1 MLSGECNYREKQ
13 FFHKRHIKVINWGK
27 GSGNVKGGWGQW
39 TLDSSATTCW
49 RSGQSGKRNIEKLIF
64 TQDDVKKLVSSFS
77 VTEPRDIKR

>member
-39 TLDSSATTCW
+39 TALLQRVGDQVNLAK
-49 RSGQSGKRNIEKLIF
+49 GI
-64 TQDDVKKLVSSFS
+64 
-77 VTEPRDIKR
+77 